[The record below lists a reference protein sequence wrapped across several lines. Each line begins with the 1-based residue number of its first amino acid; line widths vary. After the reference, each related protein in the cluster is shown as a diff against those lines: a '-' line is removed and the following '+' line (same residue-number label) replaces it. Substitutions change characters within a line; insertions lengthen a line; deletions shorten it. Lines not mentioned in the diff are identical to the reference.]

1 LGVSARAVARGGTH
15 EGEYTLRKST
25 RNHRCV
31 FNSSFV
37 REQIDPRVKAAWE
50 QRFEVKAP
58 FSRLRLSWREEHCQT
73 LNPYGSETCA
83 YREEQ
88 CAMSFLA
95 AVEATTANARD
106 VSGAVG
112 YFRRVARSDATR
124 RADEKPMRRETHA
137 EVPAQTQEA
146 FRPSDPSH
154 VRLSDEERQE
164 LSRSKA
170 RPVAIGDLLGSL
182 YLGPRPGRAD
192 DGETSAIERGAPRR
206 PMRAAPP
213 SGVGDIPQAPPE
225 TVSPGGER

>member
-1 LGVSARAVARGGTH
+1 M
-15 EGEYTLRKST
+15 RKST

-31 FNSSFV
+31 FSSSFV
-37 REQIDPRVKAAWE
+37 REQVDPRVKAAWE

-146 FRPSDPSH
+146 FRPSDPGH
-154 VRLSDEERQE
+154 VRLSAEERQDV
-164 LSRSKA
+164 SRA
-170 RPVAIGDLLGSL
+170 RSRPIAIGELLGGL
-182 YLGPRPGRAD
+182 DLGPRTRPAD
-192 DGETSAIERGAPRR
+192 DGKA
-206 PMRAAPP
+206 
-213 SGVGDIPQAPPE
+213 
-225 TVSPGGER
+225 SPI

>member
-1 LGVSARAVARGGTH
+1 M
-15 EGEYTLRKST
+15 RKST

-37 REQIDPRVKAAWE
+37 REQVDPRVKAAWE
-50 QRFEVKAP
+50 QRFEAKAP

-106 VSGAVG
+106 VRGAVG

-146 FRPSDPSH
+146 FRPSDPGH
-154 VRLSDEERQE
+154 VRLSAEERRE
-164 LSRSKA
+164 LHRSKT
-170 RPVAIGDLLGSL
+170 RPIAIGDLLGSL
-182 YLGPRPGRAD
+182 HVGPRAQSAD
-192 DGETSAIERGAPRR
+192 DGEASPVGPAASSGALRIPSFGR
-206 PMRAAPP
+206 MGHVPP
-213 SGVGDIPQAPPE
+213 PPP
-225 TVSPGGER
+225 TGISPDGER